1 MENEEEED
9 KIGREVFKTFWMMKT
24 RFNYLFS
31 DIGIQGTQ
39 GRIMSLVYSGKALTP
54 ISIAQQMRLT
64 RATVTEHLNELEK
77 RGYILKT
84 PSKTD
89 KRSKVIR
96 LAPKGKKAEEEIL
109 KKIAVF
115 EEELSA
121 LFTPE
126 ELKQFGNFLSR
137 ISDYYISN
145 ETTLRRD
152 Y

>member
-1 MENEEEED
+1 MENEEPNE

-89 KRSKVIR
+89 KRSKIIR
-96 LAPKGKKAEEEIL
+96 LAPKGKKAEEDIL
-109 KKIAVF
+109 MKIEKF
-115 EEELSA
+115 EEELSS
-121 LFTPE
+121 LFSPE
-126 ELKQFGNFLSR
+126 EMKEFGNFLSR
-137 ISDYYISN
+137 ISDFYISN
-145 ETTLRRD
+145 ETNLKKD